1 MQCAN
6 LSSNDVA
13 FSDVSLLN
21 PGEATFCYTAAST
34 SYRVESGNL
43 TNLFISAYDDKT
55 LWVKTKPAA
64 DPNNDSTWFGFVL
77 RLPNDAE
84 SIAAYDLSFRWATN
98 HSYVTRTPQS
108 WKVYGSEDGFI
119 WNELASVVSNRTW
132 NGSYYWVKGGTQ
144 YFRYSDKNPD
154 GWPISGGIH
163 PEATLEGGIDGLAVA
178 AGAVLTA
185 DTTVTTRRVTVDL
198 AGMGTVSGFALAEGG
213 VIDVV
218 NAPARGGFE
227 VSADF
232 SGIALPANYS
242 FFLNGASPG
251 SRRVK
256 FSGDG
261 RHIVCVPKGI
271 VVDFR

>member
-1 MQCAN
+1 M
-6 LSSNDVA
+6 L
-13 FSDVSLLN
+13 
-21 PGEATFCYTAAST
+21 Y
-34 SYRVESGNL
+34 
-43 TNLFISAYDDKT
+43 
-55 LWVKTKPAA
+55 VKTTKAV
-64 DPNNDSTWFGFVL
+64 DPNNDTTWFGFVL
-77 RLPNDAE
+77 RLPNGADT
-84 SIAAYDLSFRWATN
+84 IASYDLGTRWADD
-98 HSYVTRTPQS
+98 SSFVGRTPQS

-119 WNELASVVSNRTW
+119 WNELSSVVSNRTW
-132 NGSYYWVKGGTQ
+132 NGACYWMKGGTQ
-144 YFRYSDKNPD
+144 YFKDDNVKNSD

-163 PEATLEGGIDGLAVA
+163 PEATLADGIDGLAVA

-213 VIDVV
+213 IIDVV
-218 NAPARGGFE
+218 NAPACGGFE

-242 FFLNGASPG
+242 FLLNGASPG

-271 VVDFR
+271 VVVVR